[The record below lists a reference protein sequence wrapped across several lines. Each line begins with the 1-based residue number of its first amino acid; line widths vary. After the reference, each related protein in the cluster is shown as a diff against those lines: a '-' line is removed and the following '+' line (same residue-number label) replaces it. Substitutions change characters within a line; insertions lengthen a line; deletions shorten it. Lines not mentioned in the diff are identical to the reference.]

1 MHFTSLKFRFKLIK
15 CLIWFYMNIRILTK
29 IYLLIKLKIFKKFKY
44 FFVVKVQNGRI
55 DKYRK
60 IIKFI

>member
-1 MHFTSLKFRFKLIK
+1 
-15 CLIWFYMNIRILTK
+15 MNIRILTK